1 MKVKEEMEKQKEE
14 FRKRWA
20 IKEDKES
27 EEKETNERETSKE
40 PEKAPLPTGK
50 NFEIVLFAKVL
61 IYRVFRSSTSSSH
74 PVGTTEKGN

>member
-50 NFEIVLFAKVL
+50 NFEIV
-61 IYRVFRSSTSSSH
+61 
-74 PVGTTEKGN
+74 

>member
-1 MKVKEEMEKQKEE
+1 MDDWTEKPQADEASESFDFASLRQKMKVKEEMEKQKEE

-50 NFEIVLFAKVL
+50 NFEIV
-61 IYRVFRSSTSSSH
+61 
-74 PVGTTEKGN
+74 